1 MRAPRPRRLSTV
13 LLAALSLASL
23 GSVTGCHRR
32 RRAHHGRAPT
42 WTRIE
47 TLSAHRRADH
57 AFGRTGDRELVTAD
71 GLRLTFATVP
81 DGAGHRPLQGA
92 VLDVRRTTDDRPD
105 PLLWWR
111 PVWVDS
117 EQRSHP
123 LVGATVSET
132 RCPDRSLGLMREA
145 NVDGVT
151 LRSRLCALGRGRY
164 RVSTTATNLPAGATL
179 GDDINPGSASVL
191 VEGRGEGWEGT
202 TSSRWVALAEHGTV
216 LLFESAETSDARR
229 PLVHIAGE
237 TFPAAVTWLASGA
250 TSERQLTVLDGNLL
264 DALQRVTPAERA
276 QTIDLHAPD
285 NATIELVD
293 EAGAVVLGPLPQ
305 RTHLVLPTG
314 LGAAL
319 RLRDGDGIVG
329 AVVPLGAQPTMGAR
343 EVTVAEGPRATVR
356 FAFSDALGAGVPV
369 HVMFAAVGG
378 DEPRPVLRAPARGHA
393 SGRSVYLLSGE
404 GEVRLAPGTYR
415 ITASRGPGWTLHEST
430 VTFAAGEAK
439 DVRATLRPVV
449 EAGWIAADF
458 HLHATPSPD
467 SRVTLDERV
476 ASLACNGVRFAVAT
490 DHNRITDYTAAVH
503 RQGLDA
509 VLTTVVG
516 DEVTSAGTPLW
527 GHFNAFPLPT
537 VTGTTAPEDAAPAYY
552 GVDPQHLFAAARA
565 AGATIL
571 QVNHP
576 RMPPNIGYFDLTH
589 FDAATGRADGSFA
602 EGFDAVEAF
611 NGIWLETPAKVREGA
626 MDLVGLARRG
636 MRVTA
641 TGNSDSHRLVYEEAG
656 YPRTWVHVGEGPAE
670 TLTTRV
676 MEALRRGDTTL
687 SSGPFVTL
695 ETIGRVRRDEAEV
708 RVRVTA
714 PAWVPVERVEL
725 WRDDVVVQRWTVTAP
740 ATDGVRF
747 EATTT
752 VPLAADAVLM
762 AWAEAAAPLPDV
774 LPYPNA
780 RAIGFT
786 SPRYIDRDND
796 GRMVVPPRA
805 LPGVGQ

>member
-13 LLAALSLASL
+13 LLAALSLC
-23 GSVTGCHRR
+23 SVTGCHRR
-32 RRAHHGRAPT
+32 RRAHGRTSAPT
-42 WTRIE
+42 WTRVE
-47 TLSAHRRADH
+47 TLASHRRADH

-71 GLRLTFATVP
+71 GLRLTVATVP

-92 VLDVRRTTDDRPD
+92 ILDVRRGTDDRPD

-117 EQRSHP
+117 ERRSHP
-123 LVGATVSET
+123 LVGATVRET
-132 RCPDRSLGLMREA
+132 RCADRSLGLAREA

-151 LRSRLCALGRGRY
+151 LRSQLCATGRGRY
-164 RVSTTATNLPAGATL
+164 RVSTTATNLPAGAAL
-179 GDDINPGSASVL
+179 ADDINPGSASVL
-191 VEGRGEGWEGT
+191 VEGRGEAWEGT
-202 TSSRWVALAEHGTV
+202 TPSRWVALAEHGTV
-216 LLFESAETSDARR
+216 LLFESAEAGDARR
-229 PLVHIAGE
+229 NLVHIAGE
-237 TFPAAVTWLASGA
+237 TFPNAVTWLASGA
-250 TSERQLTVLDGNLL
+250 SSERRLTVLDGDLL
-264 DALQRVTPAERA
+264 DALARVTPADRA
-276 QTIDLHAPD
+276 QVIDLHAPPGS
-285 NATIELVD
+285 TIELVD
-293 EAGAVVLGPLPQ
+293 DAGAVVLGPLPQ
-305 RTHLVLPTG
+305 RARLVLPLG
-314 LGAAL
+314 LGASL

-329 AVVPLGAQPTMGAR
+329 AVVPLGAQPTVGAR
-343 EVTVAEGPRATVR
+343 EVTVVEGARATVR
-356 FAFSDALGAGVPV
+356 LSFADALGVGLPV

-393 SGRSVYLLSGE
+393 SGRSVYLLGGE

-439 DVRATLRPVV
+439 DVRATLRPVI

-458 HLHATPSPD
+458 HLHASPSPD

-476 ASLACNGVRFAVAT
+476 ASLACNGVGFAVAS

-516 DEVTSAGTPLW
+516 DEVTSQGTPLW
-527 GHFNAFPLPT
+527 GHFNAFPLPA

-576 RMPPNIGYFDLTH
+576 RMPPSIGYFDLTH
-589 FDAATGRADGSFA
+589 FDAATGRADAPFA

-676 MEALRRGDTTL
+676 LEALRRGDTTL

-725 WRDDVVVQRWTVTAP
+725 WRDDEVVQRWTVTTP

-752 VPLAADAVLM
+752 VALNADAVLT
-762 AWAEAAAPLPDV
+762 AWAEADAPLPDV
-774 LPYPNA
+774 LPYPRA

-796 GRMVVPPRA
+796 GRVVVPPR
-805 LPGVGQ
+805 